1 MSRIN
6 GDISEKLETT
16 PERIFEKVG
25 SSAKSLWRH
34 LVYIAILDLERKRVD
49 QLIIFAIF
57 ISFVFWWIYMLSVFS
72 FSRDRWKFSVVVFV
86 IGIVNTVI

>member
-57 ISFVFWWIYMLSVFS
+57 ISFVFCFGEFTCYRYFHLVVIVES
-72 FSRDRWKFSVVVFV
+72 FQS
-86 IGIVNTVI
+86 